1 MNQILNRLIHHHKTY
16 KNNAL
21 DLINQCFP
29 SNLMNLIVT
38 YIQQKG
44 YKFVVF
50 WTVND
55 YDE

>member
-1 MNQILNRLIHHHKTY
+1 MNQILNRLIHHYKTY

-21 DLINQCFP
+21 DLINQRP